1 MPNTEKVKQIS
12 PEQALN
18 NTIEPLISG
27 TKPIIGSNRA
37 EEVSMN
43 GDPLRSYS
51 IGLEDV
57 DYAVM
62 YHIQQVIKPIVV
74 EDDNILSVPVRYAYP
89 EMFMSAQKDGAL
101 S

>member
-37 EEVSMN
+37 VIVS
-43 GDPLRSYS
+43 
-51 IGLEDV
+51 
-57 DYAVM
+57 
-62 YHIQQVIKPIVV
+62 
-74 EDDNILSVPVRYAYP
+74 
-89 EMFMSAQKDGAL
+89 
-101 S
+101 